1 MIAYV
6 TTGRRDKAR
15 EAVAKWEKE
24 KGRRHTYSTALTY
37 AALGGR
43 NRTLEWLE
51 STCATA
57 PRDLTQVDSDAEF
70 NFLRSDPRFKDLMR
84 RAGIRS
90 GQLEGFSQ

>member
-1 MIAYV
+1 M
-6 TTGRRDKAR
+6 TTGRCDKAR
-15 EAVAKWEKE
+15 EAIAKWEKE
-24 KGRRHTYSTALTY
+24 KGRRHTYPIALTY
-37 AALGGR
+37 ATLGDR
-43 NRTLEWLE
+43 NRALEWLE
-51 STCATA
+51 RTYATA